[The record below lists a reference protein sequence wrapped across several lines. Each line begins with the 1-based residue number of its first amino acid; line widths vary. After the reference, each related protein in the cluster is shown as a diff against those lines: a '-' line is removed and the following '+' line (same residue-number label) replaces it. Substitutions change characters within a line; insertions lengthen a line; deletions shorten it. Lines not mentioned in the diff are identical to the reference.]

1 MTETEEETMAIK
13 REIMPKKFFVDMN
26 NRKKE
31 SLMLMLPIPKN
42 LKKSM
47 KNQSIKME
55 SLKSNLRNNNF
66 GLISKL
72 TTSKTLKK
80 RKNKNT

>member
-13 REIMPKKFFVDMN
+13 KEIMPKKFFVDMN

-31 SLMLMLPIPKN
+31 SLMLTLPITKS

-47 KNQSIKME
+47 KSQSIKME
-55 SLKSNLRNNNF
+55 SLKNNLRNNNF

-72 TTSKTLKK
+72 ATPKMPKK